1 MQDPALC
8 ILNVSHKE
16 VVNTGGLLKFYANGL
31 SCYFLGIVAGLFFI
45 AGLLGWF
52 AVFSCSG
59 TQLYQMYL
67 FCGCIKK
74 MLGKHL
80 Q

>member
-8 ILNVSHKE
+8 VLNVSHRE

-31 SCYFLGIVAGLFFI
+31 SCSFLGIVAGLFFI

-59 TQLYQMYL
+59 TQLYQMNL
-67 FCGCIKK
+67 FCGCLKK
-74 MLGKHL
+74 MLGKPL